1 MQKVRQNKEDS
12 IGRNIRKLR
21 LACGMTQEDVVARMQ
36 LMGLDLSRSAYSQM
50 ECGTYNIKV
59 SELAA
64 FTIIFKSDFN
74 ALFED
79 VAQTITNNAFFEKPL
94 NKT

>member
-1 MQKVRQNKEDS
+1 MQKVRQDAEHS

-21 LACGMTQEDVVARMQ
+21 LACGMTQEAVVAQMQ

-50 ECGTYNIKV
+50 ECGTYNIRV

-64 FTIIFKSDFN
+64 LTIIFKTDFN
-74 ALFED
+74 TLFEG
-79 VAQTITNNAFFEKPL
+79 VAQAVLNRESDETPL
-94 NKT
+94 N